1 MKKRAVVALGGNAL
15 GNTPEEQAEAVVFAA
30 AAIAD
35 LIEEGY
41 QILIGHGNGPQV
53 GMIHQALNDYGQ
65 KAKKQFYM
73 PFAECTAMSQG
84 YIGFHLQRALEEELR
99 RRNRAV
105 PVASL
110 VTQIKVDP
118 EDPAFLRP
126 EKPIGAFCSQEEAEE
141 AEKERGWTFTEDAG
155 RGYRRVVPSPRP
167 VEIVEIEAV
176 RRMLDAG
183 IVVIT
188 AGGGGIPVTEKD
200 GRLTGAEAVIDKDR
214 ACERLAED
222 VDADVLLILTAVDRV
237 CIHYGSENQRELVSV
252 TADEAERYMKE
263 GHFAPGSMRPKVEA
277 AILFARSAAGRR
289 TVITSLEK
297 ARGALSGNEGTLI
310 CG

>member
-99 RRNRAV
+99 RRNRTV
-105 PVASL
+105 SVASL

-118 EDPAFLRP
+118 T
-126 EKPIGAFCSQEEAEE
+126 EAEE

-237 CIHYGSENQRELVSV
+237 CIHYASENQRELVSV
-252 TADEAERYMKE
+252 TADEAERYMME
-263 GHFAPGSMRPKVEA
+263 GHFAPGSMRPKVETK
-277 AILFARSAAGRR
+277 ARLSAA
-289 TVITSLEK
+289 E
-297 ARGALSGNEGTLI
+297 
-310 CG
+310 